1 MKGSI
6 EAVTLL
12 STYIAKNVDMRVFK
26 YKKDVNLKNAPYI
39 CLNSLQFSY
48 NAWHNSYN
56 VINVN
61 VHYPSN
67 SDGSPNVEELNK
79 MVERVFSL
87 IPQRNATTEDD
98 DRVLMIK
105 GYIYEIENDSNC
117 MEDTDGTFFVN
128 IRVCVTF

>member
-12 STYIAKNVDMRVFK
+12 STYIAKNVDEPVYK
-26 YKKDVNLKNAPYI
+26 YKKDAKLKNAPYI
-39 CLNSLQFSY
+39 CLNSLNFSY
-48 NAWHNSYN
+48 DKWQCSNNT
-56 VINVN
+56 INVN

-98 DRVLMIK
+98 DKVLMIK
-105 GYIYEIENDSNC
+105 GYLFEIDTDSNC
-117 MEDTDGTFFVN
+117 IEDTDNTFFVN
-128 IRVCVTF
+128 IRVSVTF